1 MGRLFGTDGARGV
14 ANQDLNVRLALGIAE
29 AAGMI
34 LKREKGGKPVF
45 VVGKDTRIS
54 GGMLESAIAAGLCSV
69 GADVLLLGVV
79 PTPAVAYLV
88 KELGADAGVM
98 LTASHN
104 PFEFNGI
111 KLFNGQGFKLSD
123 EDEEEIEAIV
133 LDGAEEI
140 IYAGAEEIGAVK
152 NRYNAVDAYV
162 AHIRGTVPGGFDGI
176 TVALDCSNGSASRTA
191 AAAFADMGAQITIL
205 NAEPD
210 GVNVNKNCGSMH
222 VERLAEYVKANG
234 LDVGFAF
241 DGDADRCLA
250 VDHAGNVIDGD
261 MMIAIFAKQM
271 KDENRLAGNAIVG
284 TVMSNLG
291 FFRFG
296 EANGIHVSATKV
308 GDRYVLEKM
317 LKKGYCIG
325 GEQSGHIIFL
335 EHMTTGDG
343 QLSGLQLLHAMAMS
357 RKPLAEL
364 ASVMTKYP
372 QVSVNVHAEKEQK
385 AKLPDVEIIR
395 DSIDEYTVELGGN
408 GRILVRPSGTEPLIR
423 VMVEGADIALISRI
437 AHELAALI
445 EETL

>member
-14 ANQDLNVRLALGIAE
+14 ANQDLNVQLALDIAK

-34 LKREKGGKPVF
+34 IKREKGGKPTF

-54 GGMLESAIAAGLCSV
+54 GDMLESAMAAGLTTV
-69 GADVLLLGVV
+69 GADVVLLGVV

-88 KELGADAGVM
+88 KALDADAGVM

-104 PFEFNGI
+104 PYEFNGI
-111 KLFNGQGFKLSD
+111 KIFNAQGFKLSD

-133 LDGAEEI
+133 LDQAEEI
-140 IYAGAEEIGAVK
+140 EYASSDEIGRVTDD
-152 NRYNAVDAYV
+152 RYKVSLYV
-162 AHIRGTVPGGFDGI
+162 QHIKSTVQGHFRNLK
-176 TVALDCSNGSASRTA
+176 VVLDCSNGSASRTA
-191 AAAFADMGAQITIL
+191 ASIFADMGVQLTIL
-205 NAEPD
+205 NANPD
-210 GVNVNKNCGSMH
+210 GVNVNLDCGSMH
-222 VERLAEYVKANG
+222 VERLAEYVKANKF
-234 LDVGFAF
+234 DVGFAF

-250 VDHAGNVIDGD
+250 VDSEGCVIDGD
-261 MMIAIFAKQM
+261 TMISIFAKQM
-271 KDENRLAGNAIVG
+271 KERGVLKGNSMVG

-296 EANGIHVSATKV
+296 EANGITVHATKV

-317 LKKGYCIG
+317 LAEGYIIG

-343 QLSGLQLLHAMAMS
+343 QLSALQLLDVIS
-357 RKPLAEL
+357 QTGKPLTEL
-364 ASVMTKYP
+364 KKVMTKYP

-385 AKLPDVEIIR
+385 AKLPDAKEIW
-395 DSIDEYTVELGGN
+395 DSIDTYTEQLGGN

-423 VMVEGADIALISRI
+423 VMAEGADIAQITDI
-437 AHELAALI
+437 VNNLAKQI
-445 EETL
+445 EEIL